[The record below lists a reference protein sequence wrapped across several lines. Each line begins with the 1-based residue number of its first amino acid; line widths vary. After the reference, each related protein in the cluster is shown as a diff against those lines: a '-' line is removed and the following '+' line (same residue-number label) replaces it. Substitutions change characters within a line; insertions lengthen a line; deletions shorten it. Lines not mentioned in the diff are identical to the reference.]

1 MGAAEAA
8 KIAPA
13 GWRWL
18 GLACGVV
25 AAFCFS
31 MGTLLSPA
39 VYAAG
44 GSAAAIVVVRLSII
58 LPIFFGFAVVTRRP
72 IVLPPRQRY
81 VAFALGILTAF
92 QTLVIFTSF
101 RYVPISLAILI
112 EYTYPLLVLLAMRV
126 LFGEG
131 LTIARLGAMAVALT
145 GLTLALQVDPSKV
158 HPLGVLLAVL
168 SAVGVATR
176 LIASSRFLRNSDVI
190 RLLIHMQ
197 VAGLAVALP
206 LFALLGQLH
215 FPQTLEG
222 AAALGGMAAFNGVG
236 VFLAL
241 KALTLIG
248 PTRTAM
254 AQAMESVFTVAFAG
268 LLLGESL
275 SPQKILGAAMVIG
288 AVATIQFLRA
298 KPSR

>member
-1 MGAAEAA
+1 MGATEAA
-8 KIAPA
+8 KIVPA

-18 GLACGVV
+18 GLVCGLV

-31 MGTLLSPA
+31 MGTLLSPT

-44 GSAAAIVVVRLSII
+44 GSAAAIVVVRLAII
-58 LPIFFGFAVVTRRP
+58 LPIFFTFAVVTKRP
-72 IVLPPRQRY
+72 IVLPPGQRF

-92 QTLVIFTSF
+92 QTLVIFSAF
-101 RYVPISLAILI
+101 RFVPISLAILI

-131 LTIARLGAMAVALT
+131 LTIARLAAMVVAMA
-145 GLTLALQVDPSKV
+145 GLALALQVDPDAI
-158 HPLGVLLAVL
+158 HPLGVLLAAL

-206 LFALLGQLH
+206 LFAVLGQLH

-298 KPSR
+298 RSPR

>member
-8 KIAPA
+8 KIAPV

-18 GLACGVV
+18 GLACGVI

-31 MGTLLSPA
+31 MGTLLSPT

-44 GSAAAIVVVRLSII
+44 GSAAAIVVVRLSLI
-58 LPIFFGFAVVTRRP
+58 LPVFFGFAVVTKRP

-101 RYVPISLAILI
+101 RYIPISLAILI
-112 EYTYPLLVLLAMRV
+112 EYTYPLLVLIAMRV

-131 LTIARLGAMAVALT
+131 LTVARVVAMVVALA
-145 GLTLALQVDPSKV
+145 GLALALGVDPSKA
-158 HPLGVLLAVL
+158 HPVGVALAAL
-168 SAVGVATR
+168 SAVWVATR
-176 LIASSRFLRNSDVI
+176 LIASSRFLRTADVI

-206 LFALLGQLH
+206 LFGLLGLLQ

-222 AAALGGMAAFNGVG
+222 VAALGGMAAFNGVG

-248 PTRTAM
+248 PVRTSM
-254 AQAMESVFTVAFAG
+254 AQAMESVFTVSLAG

-275 SPQKILGAAMVIG
+275 SPQKIVGAAMVIG
-288 AVATIQFLRA
+288 AVATVQFLRNRPA
-298 KPSR
+298 R

>member
-1 MGAAEAA
+1 MGATEAV
-8 KIAPA
+8 KVAPV

-18 GLACGVV
+18 GLTCGVI
-25 AAFCFS
+25 AASCFS
-31 MGTLLSPA
+31 MGTLLSPT

-58 LPIFFGFAVVTRRP
+58 LPVFFGFAVVTRRP
-72 IVLPPRQRY
+72 IILPPRQRY

-101 RYVPISLAILI
+101 RYIPISLAILV
-112 EYTYPLLVLLAMRV
+112 EYTYPLLVLIAMRV

-131 LTIARLGAMAVALT
+131 LTVARVVAMAVALA
-145 GLTLALQVDPSKV
+145 GLALALGVDPSKA
-158 HPLGVLLAVL
+158 HPLGIALAAL
-168 SAVGVATR
+168 SAVWVATR
-176 LIASSRFLRNSDVI
+176 LIASSRFLRTADVI

-206 LFALLGQLH
+206 LFGLLGLLQ

-222 AAALGGMAAFNGVG
+222 AAALGGMAALNGVG

-288 AVATIQFLRA
+288 AVMTIQFLRTRT
-298 KPSR
+298 PR

>member
-1 MGAAEAA
+1 MGAGETTQT
-8 KIAPA
+8 A
-13 GWRWL
+13 GFRWL
-18 GLACGVV
+18 GLACGLV

-31 MGTLLSPA
+31 SGTLLSPT

-58 LPIFFGFAVVTRRP
+58 LPVFFLFAVATKRP

-112 EYTYPLLVLLAMRV
+112 EYTYPLLVLIAMRV

-131 LTIARLGAMAVALT
+131 LTWARLAAMAVALT
-145 GLTLALQVDPSKV
+145 GLSLALGVDPSKV
-158 HPLGVLLAVL
+158 HPVGVALAAL

-176 LIASSRFLRNSDVI
+176 LIASSRFLRSADVI

-197 VAGLAVALP
+197 VAGLSVALP

-215 FPQTLEG
+215 FPQTFEG
-222 AAALGGMAAFNGVG
+222 AAALGGMAVFNGFG

-254 AQAMESVFTVAFAG
+254 AQAMESVFTVTFAG

-288 AVATIQFLRA
+288 AVATIQFLRTRPA
-298 KPSR
+298 R

>member
-1 MGAAEAA
+1 MGATEAV
-8 KIAPA
+8 KVTPA

-18 GLACGVV
+18 GLTCGVI
-25 AAFCFS
+25 AASCFS
-31 MGTLLSPA
+31 MGTLLSPT

-58 LPIFFGFAVVTRRP
+58 LPVFFGFAVVTRRP

-101 RYVPISLAILI
+101 RYIPISLAILV
-112 EYTYPLLVLLAMRV
+112 EYTYPLLVLIAMRV

-131 LTIARLGAMAVALT
+131 LTVARVVAMVVALA
-145 GLTLALQVDPSKV
+145 GLALALGVDPSKA
-158 HPLGVLLAVL
+158 HPLGIALAAL
-168 SAVGVATR
+168 SAVWVATR
-176 LIASSRFLRNSDVI
+176 LIASSRFLRTADVI

-206 LFALLGQLH
+206 LFALLGLLQ

-222 AAALGGMAAFNGVG
+222 AAALGGMAALNGVG

-248 PTRTAM
+248 PTRTSM

-268 LLLGESL
+268 VLLGESL
-275 SPQKILGAAMVIG
+275 SPQKILGASMVIG
-288 AVATIQFLRA
+288 AVATIQFLRTRA
-298 KPSR
+298 PR

>member
-8 KIAPA
+8 KIAPV

-18 GLACGVV
+18 GLACGIV

-31 MGTLLSPA
+31 MGTLLSPT

-44 GSAAAIVVVRLSII
+44 GSAAAIVVVRLALI
-58 LPIFFGFAVVTRRP
+58 LPVFFGFAVATKRP

-101 RYVPISLAILI
+101 RYIPISLAILI
-112 EYTYPLLVLLAMRV
+112 EYTYPLLVLIAMRV

-131 LTIARLGAMAVALT
+131 LTVARIVAMVVALA
-145 GLTLALQVDPSKV
+145 GLALALGVDPSKA
-158 HPLGVLLAVL
+158 HPLGVALAAL
-168 SAVGVATR
+168 SAVWVATR
-176 LIASSRFLRNSDVI
+176 LIASSRFLRTADVI

-206 LFALLGQLH
+206 LFGLLGLLQ

-222 AAALGGMAAFNGVG
+222 VAALGGMAAFNGVG

-248 PTRTAM
+248 PVRTSM
-254 AQAMESVFTVAFAG
+254 AQAMESVFTVSLAG

-288 AVATIQFLRA
+288 AVATVQFLRNR
-298 KPSR
+298 PVH